1 MIYFFGSS
9 HTAGMH
15 DSTNSYYETYT
26 HIPYSVRLAKK
37 LNMEYKNL
45 AKGNSPID
53 RNSFLLTKNLSNII
67 SEAKIVLF
75 QADGLNSHLMRFI
88 EDGIGYDIVGWKDIV
103 FGRQVFPGHQNE
115 YLSFLDKKKFTT
127 EDKFVVTSWFND
139 FQHKITW
146 YDLKKVY
153 LLFDH
158 IETFGIKCYMLYWNP
173 TCDERDKNGK
183 DKYYI
188 KDRRNILFEDKGPID
203 KYGFNK
209 GILNVNDAIPHITI
223 SDETEGKIDDPHHGN
238 GPNEILAEYIF
249 NFIKNRG
256 E

>member
-9 HTAGMH
+9 HTAGMY
-15 DSTNSYYETYT
+15 DATNSYYETYI

-75 QADGLNSHLMRFI
+75 QADGFNSHLMRFI

-146 YDLKKVY
+146 YDLRKVY
-153 LLFDH
+153 LLFDY
-158 IETFGIKCYMLYWNP
+158 IETFGIKCYMLYWDP

-183 DKYYI
+183 DIYYI
-188 KDRRNILFEDKGPID
+188 KDRRNILFEDE
-203 KYGFNK
+203 
-209 GILNVNDAIPHITI
+209 LNASHAIPHITI
-223 SDETEGKIDDPHHGN
+223 TDETEGKIDDPHHGN
-238 GPNEILAEYIF
+238 GPNEILAEHIF
-249 NFIKNRG
+249 NFIKNSDNG
-256 E
+256 